1 MKGPK
6 STDLKVA
13 KEAGMVDGSGCR
25 RVAATG
31 VDSLEDG
38 GGGGAFR
45 GGALMAEGFLTDF

>member
-31 VDSLEDG
+31 VDGLEDG
-38 GGGGAFR
+38 GGGGALR
-45 GGALMAEGFLTDF
+45 GGALMAKGFLTDF